1 MSNIQQPIGQ
11 QLSNGSLVNNIKDGL
26 SNTTAAVTNT
36 LSNVR
41 DTVSNSVQGFSSKN
55 LVESGNDFIQSNT
68 IIAKFVF
75 LILVLIIFLLLLHL
89 GIYILNWVFQPAI
102 ADPYVVAGYI
112 AGNQSLVVPQ
122 DPKKDRAVTIY
133 RSNNQSSGMEFT
145 WCAWLNI
152 LNVAG
157 DKKLHVFSKGGNGT
171 FDTNGVMTVDNAP
184 GMYLSNSSENGAKIT
199 IMMNTVALPGQG
211 PDATIYESVEI
222 DNLPL
227 KKWFH
232 VAIRLQNKIL
242 DVYINGTIAKRVS
255 FSNVP
260 KQNYGDVYVCGNG
273 GYNGGLSDLR
283 YFARALNVFEI
294 NNIVMK
300 GPNLTP
306 TNAVLAPNDSKKYDY
321 LSSAWYSY

>member
-171 FDTNGVMTVDNAP
+171 FDANGVMTVDNAP

-260 KQNYGDVYVCGNG
+260 KQNYGDVYVSGNG

-321 LSSAWYSY
+321 LSSAWNSY

>member
-171 FDTNGVMTVDNAP
+171 FDANGVMTVDNAP